1 MSMDNPR
8 SSELRAR
15 AGDGRDVIITLLGPA
30 RATRVYLESLPAAG
44 PAAVTRAV
52 ALLPQDGG
60 GAREYRAVPPSSSE
74 RDPSYV
80 PVAVFG
86 ADEVRG
92 QAFRLSELQR
102 APSAA
107 VPRAN
112 AANPGAMPPPA
123 LDLIAH
129 VEADLPRTTV
139 FGPTPEGI
147 RIAFYITHGQWHGP
161 RVHARYKSEGGDWLL
176 VREDGVAIPNLRST
190 LETDDGALLYYQL
203 TGTVDLGPDGYART
217 LARDLPALAPIA
229 VVAQVSTSSERWSW
243 LNRTTL
249 VGTGIVNL
257 KEGRVLYDVYS
268 LRLAPNAT

>member
-1 MSMDNPR
+1 MANPWF

-15 AGDGRDVIITLLGPA
+15 AGEGRDVIITLLGPA

-44 PAAVTRAV
+44 PAAVTRAI
-52 ALLPQDGG
+52 ALVPQDGG
-60 GAREYRAVPPSSSE
+60 FAREYRAVLPGGAE
-74 RDPSYV
+74 RDPTYI

-86 ADEVRG
+86 AEEVRG
-92 QAFRLSELQR
+92 QAFRWSELQR
-102 APSAA
+102 APAA
-107 VPRAN
+107 
-112 AANPGAMPPPA
+112 PGAREKSALPA
-123 LDLIAH
+123 PELDLIAH
-129 VEADLPRTTV
+129 AEADLPHTTV

-147 RIAFYITHGQWHGP
+147 RMAFYIANGQWNGP

-176 VREDGVAIPNLRST
+176 VREDGVAIPNLRAT
-190 LETDDGALLYYQL
+190 LETEDGALLYYQL

-229 VVAQVSTSSERWSW
+229 VVSQVSTSSERWSW

-257 KEGRVLYDVYS
+257 REGRVLYDVYS
-268 LRLAPNAT
+268 LRLAPSAT